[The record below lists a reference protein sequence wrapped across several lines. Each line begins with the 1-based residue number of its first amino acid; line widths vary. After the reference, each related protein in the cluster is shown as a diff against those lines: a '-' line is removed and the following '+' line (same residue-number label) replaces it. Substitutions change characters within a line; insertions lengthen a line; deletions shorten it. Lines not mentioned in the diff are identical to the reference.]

1 MRKLLVAAALLMLA
15 GCSSSPGSLFSRAN
29 DAWGTGTFPVSND
42 GQAALYIVRDAAQP
56 DSPAINITVGR
67 QPLVGLTAPNWVR
80 LDLPPKLYDLRAYGT
95 QTNSELIITVA
106 PGQTRFLLAQPT
118 PTGGAELLEL
128 SQEQG
133 RNAGA
138 QGRAAVDA
146 GARRQ
151 LLILP
156 DRGPPGPRS

>member
-1 MRKLLVAAALLMLA
+1 MRTLLIAVVALMLA
-15 GCSSSPGSLFSRAN
+15 GCSENSIWWKAN
-29 DAWGTGTFPVSND
+29 NAWGTGTFPVSSD
-42 GQAALYIVRDAAQP
+42 GQAALYIVREPAYPDA
-56 DSPAINITVGR
+56 PAINITVGR

-80 LDLPPKLYDLRAYGT
+80 LDLPPRLYDLRAYGP

-133 RNAGA
+133 RKLVRKGE
-138 QGRAAVDA
+138 RLWTPEIESDY
-146 GARRQ
+146 
-151 LLILP
+151 
-156 DRGPPGPRS
+156 

>member
-1 MRKLLVAAALLMLA
+1 MRTLLIAVAALLLA
-15 GCSSSPGSLFSRAN
+15 GCSENSVWWKAN
-29 DAWGTGTFPVSND
+29 NAWGTGTFPVSND
-42 GQAALYIVRDAAQP
+42 GQAALYIVREPAYSDA
-56 DSPAINITVGR
+56 PAINITVGR

-80 LDLPPKLYDLRAYGT
+80 LDLPPKLYDLRAYGP

-133 RNAGA
+133 RKLVRKGE
-138 QGRAAVDA
+138 RLWTPEID
-146 GARRQ
+146 
-151 LLILP
+151 
-156 DRGPPGPRS
+156 SEY

>member
-1 MRKLLVAAALLMLA
+1 MRKLLVAAALLVLA

-42 GQAALYIVRDAAQP
+42 GQAALYIVREPAHPDAP
-56 DSPAINITVGR
+56 PINITVGR

-80 LDLPPKLYDLRAYGT
+80 LDLPPKLYDLRAYGP

-106 PGQTRFLLAQPT
+106 PGQTRFLLAQLT
-118 PTGGAELLEL
+118 PNGGAELLEL

-133 RNAGA
+133 RKLAR
-138 QGRAAVDA
+138 QGTRLWTP
-146 GARRQ
+146 Q
-151 LLILP
+151 LES
-156 DRGPPGPRS
+156 DY

>member
-1 MRKLLVAAALLMLA
+1 MKKLLMVFASLLLAA
-15 GCSSSPGSLFSRAN
+15 CSENSDFFRFNKAF
-29 DAWGTGTFPVSND
+29 GTGTFPVAND
-42 GQAALYIVRDAAQP
+42 GQAALYIVRDAAPP

-106 PGQTRFLLAQPT
+106 PGQSRFLLAQPT

-133 RNAGA
+133 RKL
-138 QGRAAVDA
+138 V
-146 GARRQ
+146 RRGER
-151 LLILP
+151 LWTPEL
-156 DRGPPGPRS
+156 DVNY

>member
-1 MRKLLVAAALLMLA
+1 MRNLLIAVAALMLA
-15 GCSSSPGSLFSRAN
+15 GCSSNSIWWKAN

-42 GQAALYIVRDAAQP
+42 GQAALYIVREPAYPDA
-56 DSPAINITVGR
+56 PAINITVGR

-80 LDLPPKLYDLRAYGT
+80 LDLPPRLYDLRAYGP

-133 RNAGA
+133 RKLVRKGE
-138 QGRAAVDA
+138 RLWTPEID
-146 GARRQ
+146 
-151 LLILP
+151 
-156 DRGPPGPRS
+156 SEY

>member
-1 MRKLLVAAALLMLA
+1 MRTLLIAVAALMLA
-15 GCSSSPGSLFSRAN
+15 GCSENSVWWKAN
-29 DAWGTGTFPVSND
+29 NAWGTGTFPVSND
-42 GQAALYIVRDAAQP
+42 GQAALYIVREPAYPDA
-56 DSPAINITVGR
+56 PAINITVGR

-80 LDLPPKLYDLRAYGT
+80 LDLPPKLYGLRAYGT

-133 RNAGA
+133 RKL
-138 QGRAAVDA
+138 V
-146 GARRQ
+146 RRGER
-151 LLILP
+151 LWTPEIES
-156 DRGPPGPRS
+156 DY

>member
-1 MRKLLVAAALLMLA
+1 MRKLLVAVAALMLA
-15 GCSSSPGSLFSRAN
+15 GCSSNSVWWKAN

-42 GQAALYIVRDAAQP
+42 GQAALYIVREPAHP
-56 DSPAINITVGR
+56 DSPPINITVGR

-80 LDLPPKLYDLRAYGT
+80 LDLPPKLYDLRAYGP

-118 PTGGAELLEL
+118 STGGAELLEL

-133 RNAGA
+133 RKL
-138 QGRAAVDA
+138 V
-146 GARRQ
+146 RRGGGER
-151 LLILP
+151 LWTPELES
-156 DRGPPGPRS
+156 DY

>member
-1 MRKLLVAAALLMLA
+1 MRTLLIAVAALMLA
-15 GCSSSPGSLFSRAN
+15 GCSENSVWWKAN
-29 DAWGTGTFPVSND
+29 NAWGTGTFPVSNE
-42 GQAALYIVRDAAQP
+42 GQAALYIVREPAYPDA
-56 DSPAINITVGR
+56 PAINITVGR

-80 LDLPPKLYDLRAYGT
+80 LDLPPRLYDLRAYGP

-133 RNAGA
+133 RKLVRKGERMWTPEINS
-138 QGRAAVDA
+138 DY
-146 GARRQ
+146 
-151 LLILP
+151 
-156 DRGPPGPRS
+156 

>member
-1 MRKLLVAAALLMLA
+1 MRTLLIAVAALMLA
-15 GCSSSPGSLFSRAN
+15 GCSENSVWWKAN
-29 DAWGTGTFPVSND
+29 NAWGTGTFPVSND
-42 GQAALYIVRDAAQP
+42 GQAALYIVREPAYPDA
-56 DSPAINITVGR
+56 PAINITLGR

-133 RNAGA
+133 RKLVRKGE
-138 QGRAAVDA
+138 RMWTPEID
-146 GARRQ
+146 
-151 LLILP
+151 
-156 DRGPPGPRS
+156 SEY

>member
-1 MRKLLVAAALLMLA
+1 MRTLLIAVVALLLA
-15 GCSSSPGSLFSRAN
+15 GCSENSVWWKVN
-29 DAWGTGTFPVSND
+29 NAWGTGTFPVSND
-42 GQAALYIVRDAAQP
+42 GQAALYIVREPAYPDA
-56 DSPAINITVGR
+56 PAINITVGR

-80 LDLPPKLYDLRAYGT
+80 LDLPPKLYDLRAYGP

-133 RNAGA
+133 RKLVRKGE
-138 QGRAAVDA
+138 RLWTPEIDS
-146 GARRQ
+146 
-151 LLILP
+151 
-156 DRGPPGPRS
+156 DY